1 MPTPWQPFNR
11 VPNADT
17 IAAALKDIPPHWS
30 LTPLQEKS
38 ARRVAWQTEAFIPHV
53 TIADLILNG
62 EEAISKRTGKPY
74 KRYWSGFGV
83 RLGEASSGLLAIDVD
98 GASAQPIL
106 EAISGGSIPDTVS
119 WSSGKPGRYQLLF
132 QIPESHRPSLR
143 EFTRSV
149 VTEWNGLATAKDE
162 DGKPIELLEFRY
174 NRSQSALP
182 PSLHPSTSSYYWLNS
197 PVNTEVAVAPDWL
210 CNLLVELA
218 ERDRRVT
225 EAKQRVRAE
234 RERLIKDA
242 TKKRQALGIV
252 GSIDLIDCFTQSVS
266 RLSPEEIFNWS
277 GHNFKYR
284 GREWFGR
291 CPQHQSQSGES
302 FTVSPD
308 SLDWHC
314 FGCNVGGGVGEYRH
328 FVNGGKGT
336 PRRRDFFE
344 ITKELAAQAGIEL
357 PKLHSKDAPTQ
368 SDKKESKS
376 LQTAEATEQ
385 KGSDP
390 EPQWKVKARAAWR
403 KNRQFFADTKESSKW
418 CDFARPGAN
427 TIAFFKAGLGRG
439 KTTRLRA
446 WVREWKQTED
456 VSFLCLGY
464 RNTLLLQLCGDK
476 KGLGFHH
483 LHEHSGMAMKSAPS
497 EGIALCVDSL
507 WRFSPED
514 FDDKIIILDEVKSVV
529 KHLLHSSTV
538 KSRDKIISLFAE
550 AIRRARQVIC
560 LDGLMADWVVD
571 YLHSLAPEKQII
583 RAENT
588 YLGEKPR
595 VNFLLGTV
603 GTDDKVKVNDRS
615 PWLKYL
621 LEESPM
627 PAVCS
632 DSQVMIE
639 ALDGLLSAKGL
650 KVLRVDSKTVTEQ
663 YVKDFLLNCDE
674 YIEQH
679 RPDVLLYTPS
689 AESGVDVSIPN
700 HFTHHFAFFFGVLD
714 IDGILQMIGRIRDNI
729 VKFVWCKNFVADDEK
744 QHSGSPFTDQIAK
757 SINEILIGDIA
768 TSADGDNWL
777 DTVGN
782 HLKAVIANSID
793 QNFRTSCIVKSTQN
807 YEKSNLRECLRE
819 VLIESGYK
827 VVNCTLESYEDA
839 GKKTKEATEAVKRQN
854 CADIFRAQKVAPEL
868 VDELKFDASWEERC
882 KVIQAK
888 LREKLPGIEDSLVW
902 TEDFIYLTR
911 YGDRN
916 FINNLENYWLFTHP
930 DVAKRQSQDNLH
942 WMARR
947 LHTFIGNVKSRWARI
962 HALLQMN
969 FERFLDPEKEWS
981 NESPELIALVE
992 LGKKYSNALGKH
1004 PGKATPI
1011 QFFGN
1016 LLGLFGLKLKSRK
1029 DGDGKRWYRL
1039 NEEVLSDPTRQQV
1052 LACIE
1057 TKLTQPK
1064 EEIDWESA
1072 INEAHG
1078 IKTENQPQTQTEQDL
1093 ECTAPSPNFL
1103 YTNQLEGAVNNFN
1116 LESHDVEQILEGVS
1130 EVLGDVVVPVEELV
1144 EAFEFCQTP
1153 ADFAAVIEWYSDEV
1167 VEDAIALAPDQPMR
1181 LKLTQWYQQ
1190 LQVER
1195 SEDEPSVTGQ
1205 QVAKWDEE
1213 AQPSTF
1219 NLQPSTAPEPQPEPI
1234 RVGQRVW
1241 AWIAAFNRWGQGIV
1255 SDILEGVSWDVRLE
1269 GECLDTLK
1277 IFSKTWIEPLGM
1289 SG

>member
-1 MPTPWQPFNR
+1 LR
-11 VPNADT
+11 RRIEKV
-17 IAAALKDIPPHWS
+17 LK
-30 LTPLQEKS
+30 KS
-38 ARRVAWQTEAFIPHV
+38 AK
-53 TIADLILNG
+53 
-62 EEAISKRTGKPY
+62 AI
-74 KRYWSGFGV
+74 
-83 RLGEASSGLLAIDVD
+83 
-98 GASAQPIL
+98 Q
-106 EAISGGSIPDTVS
+106 
-119 WSSGKPGRYQLLF
+119 
-132 QIPESHRPSLR
+132 
-143 EFTRSV
+143 SV
-149 VTEWNGLATAKDE
+149 
-162 DGKPIELLEFRY
+162 
-174 NRSQSALP
+174 
-182 PSLHPSTSSYYWLNS
+182 
-197 PVNTEVAVAPDWL
+197 
-210 CNLLVELA
+210 
-218 ERDRRVT
+218 
-225 EAKQRVRAE
+225 EAK
-234 RERLIKDA
+234 
-242 TKKRQALGIV
+242 
-252 GSIDLIDCFTQSVS
+252 TQSVTKAFGS
-266 RLSPEEIFNWS
+266 SDDTPKWKRDAHANWKR
-277 GHNFKYR
+277 NR
-284 GREWFGR
+284 
-291 CPQHQSQSGES
+291 QLTDTIQS
-302 FTVSPD
+302 
-308 SLDWHC
+308 
-314 FGCNVGGGVGEYRH
+314 
-328 FVNGGKGT
+328 
-336 PRRRDFFE
+336 
-344 ITKELAAQAGIEL
+344 
-357 PKLHSKDAPTQ
+357 
-368 SDKKESKS
+368 SDKWVDWKKP
-376 LQTAEATEQ
+376 AE
-385 KGSDP
+385 
-390 EPQWKVKARAAWR
+390 
-403 KNRQFFADTKESSKW
+403 
-418 CDFARPGAN
+418 N
-427 TIAFFKAGLGRG
+427 TIFFGKSGLGSG
-439 KTTRLRA
+439 KTTQLRK
-446 WVREWKQTED
+446 WVKEWKQED
-456 VSFLCLGY
+456 VGFLCLGY
-464 RNTLLLQLCGDK
+464 RNTLLLQLCGEE
-476 KGLGFHH
+476 KGLGFYH
-483 LHEHSGMAMKSAPS
+483 LHEHSAMAMKSAPG

-538 KSRDKIISLFAE
+538 KNRDKIISLFAE
-550 AIRRARQVIC
+550 AIKRARQVIC

-595 VNFLLGTV
+595 VNFLLGTA

-621 LEESPM
+621 LEESLL
-627 PAVCS
+627 PAVCA

-639 ALDGLLSAKGL
+639 ALDELLTAKGL
-650 KVLRVDSKTVTEQ
+650 RVLRVDSKTVAEQ
-663 YVKDFLLNCDE
+663 YVKDFLQNCDK

-714 IDGILQMIGRIRDNI
+714 IDGMLQMIGRIRDNI
-729 VKFVWCKNFVADDEK
+729 VKFVWCKSFVADDEK

-819 VLIESGYK
+819 VLIDSGYK

-854 CADIFRAQKVAPEL
+854 CADIFKAQKVAPEL

-888 LREKLPGIEDSLVW
+888 LRERLPGIEDSSVW

-911 YGDRN
+911 YDDRN
-916 FINNLENYWLFTHP
+916 FISNLENYWLFTHP

-962 HALLQMN
+962 HALLEMN

-1004 PGKATPI
+1004 PGRATPV
-1011 QFFGN
+1011 QFLGN

-1029 DGDGKRWYRL
+1029 DREGKRWYRL
-1039 NEEVLSDPTRQQV
+1039 NEEVLSDPIRQQV
-1052 LACIE
+1052 LTCIE

-1078 IKTENQPQTQTEQDL
+1078 IKTENQPETQIEQAL
-1093 ECTAPSPNFL
+1093 EVTAPSPNFL
-1103 YTNQLEGAVNNFN
+1103 YTNQLEGAVNNST
-1116 LESHDVEQILEGVS
+1116 LESHDVDQILEGVS
-1130 EVLGDVVVPVEELV
+1130 EVLEGEAGPVEELL

-1153 ADFAAVIEWYSDEV
+1153 DDFAAAIEWYSDEV

-1190 LQVER
+1190 LQVEP
-1195 SEDEPSVTGQ
+1195 SEDEPSAAGQ

-1213 AQPSTF
+1213 TQASIF
-1219 NLQPSTAPEPQPEPI
+1219 NLQPSTGSEPEPEPI